1 VARRPSVFAAG
12 AGSGVVGVLLALAVL
27 LPATAVA
34 EEPARKDVL
43 LLYADSMLLPANVV
57 TDRELRSALG
67 ADAATPVRF
76 YTEALD
82 LSWFPDKE
90 VERAMLDLLRA
101 KYANRNLDL
110 VIPVGPPAL
119 RFALLYRATIF
130 PGVPLV
136 FVAAREAVLADLPL
150 PPDVTGMWMDRD
162 WRANVELILRLHP
175 DTRRIAFVSGGGMT
189 PSTADEFRRVA
200 ASYRDRVEPIE
211 LTDRT
216 FEEML
221 KEAAALPEHTVILVG
236 LFLRDRAGRTFTNA
250 EVAGH
255 VARTAS
261 VPVYSALDVHVGRGI
276 VGGYVVRWEQQAARA
291 AALALRV
298 LRGERLGP
306 AAATSQG
313 TNGYV
318 FDARVLKRWRIDRQR
333 LPPESVVLF
342 HVAMPGMGGLEALR
356 RLKADASASK
366 VIFLTMHSDA
376 QLAAEALRAGASG
389 FVVKHAAGKELIAAI
404 HTVLRGG
411 KYLPPHL
418 ASDVLTTLADSGTS
432 SGRTLTPRQREVAS
446 LIAEGRT
453 MKEVA
458 ALLRLSPR
466 TVETHKYQIMAAL
479 GLQTTAEL
487 IRYALEHGLTTPR
500 HQG

>member
-1 VARRPSVFAAG
+1 MLAAG
-12 AGSGVVGVLLALAVL
+12 IGSGVAAVLLVLAVL

-57 TDRELRSALG
+57 ADRELRSALG
-67 ADAATPVRF
+67 ADAATAVRF

-101 KYANRNLDL
+101 KYANRNLAL

-119 RFALLYRATIF
+119 RFALLHRATIF

-175 DTRRIAFVSGGGMT
+175 DTRRIAFVSGGGTT
-189 PSTADEFRRVA
+189 PSTADEFKRVA
-200 ASYRDRVEPIE
+200 ASYRDRFERIE

-261 VPVYSALDVHVGRGI
+261 VPVYSALDAHIGRGI
-276 VGGYVVRWEQQAARA
+276 VGGYVVRMEQQAARA

-306 AAATSQG
+306 AAATSEG
-313 TNGYV
+313 TNAYV
-318 FDARVLKRWRIDRQR
+318 FDARVLKRRRIDRQR
-333 LPPESVVLF
+333 LPPGSVVLF
-342 HVAMPGMGGLEALR
+342 HEPSLWELYRAYIVGAVSLLLVQGALIGVLLVQRAQRRRAQRNLAERLRFETLLSDLSTVLLSCPATEVDRQVETGLR
-356 RLKADASASK
+356 RMIEWYESTYGGNAPALKQNA
-366 VIFLTMHSDA
+366 
-376 QLAAEALRAGASG
+376 RARAR
-389 FVVKHAAGKELIAAI
+389 K
-404 HTVLRGG
+404 
-411 KYLPPHL
+411 
-418 ASDVLTTLADSGTS
+418 
-432 SGRTLTPRQREVAS
+432 
-446 LIAEGRT
+446 
-453 MKEVA
+453 
-458 ALLRLSPR
+458 
-466 TVETHKYQIMAAL
+466 
-479 GLQTTAEL
+479 
-487 IRYALEHGLTTPR
+487 
-500 HQG
+500 